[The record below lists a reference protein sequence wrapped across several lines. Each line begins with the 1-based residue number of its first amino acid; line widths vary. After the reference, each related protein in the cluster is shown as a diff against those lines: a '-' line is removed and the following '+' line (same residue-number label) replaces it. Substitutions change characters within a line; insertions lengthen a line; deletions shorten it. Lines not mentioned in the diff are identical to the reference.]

1 MNLRRRFIVYLAFM
15 HAMLAGL
22 AWWLLQQNILWLIV
36 IEVAFAVSL
45 AVGITIVSRL
55 SRTLVTVR
63 QSAQMLREGEFTT
76 RFLEVGHPDVDTMIR
91 VYNGMVDGLRE
102 ERVRLQ
108 EQQYF
113 LGQLL
118 AASPG
123 GVVILDHDG
132 RVASLNPTAERLLGV
147 TADSLASASVR
158 SPGAPASAQRA
169 SARPG
174 FPFLAD
180 LASPLAG
187 PLAQLEP
194 GDTRVVALSNGRR
207 LHAQCATFIER
218 GHPRRFYLVE
228 ELTEELRQTEKA
240 AYEKLIRMMSHEV
253 NNSVGATRSL
263 LQSSLAFGTHL
274 PDGPRAELEQALGI
288 ATARL
293 ERLNTFMRG
302 FADVVRMPAPAKRP
316 CEVDRLVEDCVRLV
330 QAHTDPAR
338 VTWALD
344 RQATIGRV
352 DCDEAQ
358 VEQAIINILKN
369 ATEAVPPQGGTITV
383 RTGRTDAGP
392 FVEIEDSGAGISDD
406 VREHLFTPF
415 FTTKQNGQGLGLTV
429 VQEILRRH
437 GFGYTLD
444 GPPGGPTRF
453 RVTFPWGSD
462 LELPVVSRICN

>member
-1 MNLRRRFIVYLAFM
+1 
-15 HAMLAGL
+15 
-22 AWWLLQQNILWLIV
+22 
-36 IEVAFAVSL
+36 
-45 AVGITIVSRL
+45 
-55 SRTLVTVR
+55 
-63 QSAQMLREGEFTT
+63 
-76 RFLEVGHPDVDTMIR
+76 
-91 VYNGMVDGLRE
+91 
-102 ERVRLQ
+102 
-108 EQQYF
+108 
-113 LGQLL
+113 
-118 AASPG
+118 
-123 GVVILDHDG
+123 
-132 RVASLNPTAERLLGV
+132 
-147 TADSLASASVR
+147 
-158 SPGAPASAQRA
+158 
-169 SARPG
+169 
-174 FPFLAD
+174 
-180 LASPLAG
+180 
-187 PLAQLEP
+187 
-194 GDTRVVALSNGRR
+194 VALSNGRR
-207 LHAQCATFIER
+207 LRAQCATFIER

-274 PDGPRAELEQALGI
+274 PEGPRAELEQALGI

-316 CEVDRLVEDCVRLV
+316 CEIDRLVEDCVRLV

-338 VTWALD
+338 VAWTWD

-358 VEQAIINILKN
+358 VEQALINILKN
-369 ATEAVPPQGGTITV
+369 ATEAIPSQGGTITV
-383 RTGRTDAGP
+383 RTGRSEAGP
-392 FVEIEDSGAGISDD
+392 FVEVEDSGAGISDD

-453 RVTFPWGSD
+453 RITAPPYAAPD
-462 LELPVVSRICN
+462 LPPPRTALRRGLDEVRRT